1 MRSRG
6 RAKGVIIASSTLLA
20 ISLSLPPVADA
31 SVIAK
36 ALSPSQSFSTTAIAI
51 FATGVQSYTNTGV
64 AFTSSISNN
73 VAKDFY
79 INNGGSRSVTQFSF
93 TVTLPNSSNVS
104 YFRRCNL
111 GVTFS
116 GANSCSSGS
125 TTNIPITPGT
135 EITLTLPLV
144 QGTFYQFRIIQNK
157 TGTIT
162 VRTRVNSSAITPV
175 SSNS

>member
-1 MRSRG
+1 M
-6 RAKGVIIASSTLLA
+6 K
-20 ISLSLPPVADA
+20 ISLIQRSLICTAVGALIMAPTQSAYAAAV
-31 SVIAK
+31 AK
-36 ALSPSQSFSTTAIAI
+36 AISPSQSLTSSAIAV
-51 FATGVQSYTNTGV
+51 FPSGVQSYTNTAT
-64 AFTSSISNN
+64 AFSSSISNG

-79 INNGGSRSVTQFSF
+79 INNGGSRSISQFSF
-93 TVTLPNSSNVS
+93 TVTLPASSNVS

-111 GVTFS
+111 GVVFT
-116 GANSCSSGS
+116 GANSCASGS

-162 VRTRVNSSAITPV
+162 VNTRVNSASIVATT
-175 SSNS
+175 SNS